1 MYIATA
7 SLDGYIEDEEGNFDW
22 GAPSQEEFCF
32 VNDVLRPIGTYLF
45 GHRMYETMLYWET
58 ANGLPDQPAAATD
71 FLDIWRVSDKIV
83 YSKALESVSSA
94 RTRIERAFDAEVVRR
109 MKSTAA
115 RDISVG
121 GAELAAQAIKAGLVD
136 ELHLFVVPIV
146 LGGGKRCLPT
156 NVRVNLELL
165 NERRFGS
172 GRVYLRYRIGT

>member
-7 SLDGYIEDEEGNFDW
+7 SLDGYIEDEEGNFNW

-58 ANGLPDQPAAATD
+58 ANGLPDQSAAATD

-94 RTRIERAFDAEVVRR
+94 RTRIERAFDPEVVRR